1 MLQQMYSQLLQLY
14 YRNYSNQT
22 ASSSLNS
29 LEIDDDVYFRDCGF
43 IGDKTSVTNDKSV
56 DINFTVKEEQ
66 SQHIKFTILETLFET
81 FFCEKVEN
89 KKLLARKIF
98 KTKVLCT
105 YNKQDKYVI
114 NIENAPESITRN

>member
-14 YRNYSNQT
+14 YRNYSNQA

-66 SQHIKFTILETLFET
+66 SQHIKFTIW
-81 FFCEKVEN
+81 
-89 KKLLARKIF
+89 KLYLRSSFVRK
-98 KTKVLCT
+98 
-105 YNKQDKYVI
+105 
-114 NIENAPESITRN
+114 